1 MLVLGHM
8 LMCRLV
14 DDRLATEERRLAG
27 PQDRQEDQTDQDQ
40 PETQD
45 QHQADTADA
54 GTAAVRRICTVAQGD
69 DQNEEQPKATK
80 QWEQELEEEV
90 EGVSEELVS
99 EEPDA
104 AESGQPVIETDHD
117 A

>member
-45 QHQADTADA
+45 RDSHGAEYRRQ
-54 GTAAVRRICTVAQGD
+54 GIAVSSGAHTPFERVVGRR
-69 DQNEEQPKATK
+69 
-80 QWEQELEEEV
+80 LR
-90 EGVSEELVS
+90 
-99 EEPDA
+99 
-104 AESGQPVIETDHD
+104 
-117 A
+117 